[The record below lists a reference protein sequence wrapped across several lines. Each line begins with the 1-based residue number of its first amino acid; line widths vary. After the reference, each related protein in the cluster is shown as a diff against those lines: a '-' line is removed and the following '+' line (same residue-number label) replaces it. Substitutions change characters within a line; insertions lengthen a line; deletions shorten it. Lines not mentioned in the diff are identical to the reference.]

1 MSAEPFTDS
10 RRLTG
15 PNPYFAGTGAALE
28 AGTAAAADESALAAW
43 RARVERARAQL
54 GWPPAPIHV
63 RRHRSGASLA
73 FAAPADQLYAAT
85 EVAEWA
91 WLATLA
97 AAGIAFEPFL
107 APGHAAVHDET
118 AALAALARMAR
129 AEALPALAPLLARA
143 AARGLP
149 ALLDEEA
156 LTLGSGR
163 GGRTWP
169 LEALPAVDK
178 VPWPDLAAVPTA
190 LVTGSNGK
198 TTTVRLL
205 AAMARAHGW
214 RTAHS
219 CTDGLYLDAALLDGG
234 DWSGPAGARTLLRRP
249 EVEAAVLETA
259 RGGLLRRGMALARA
273 DVAVVTNISADH
285 FGEYGIHDLDDLARV
300 KLTVARAIDDD
311 GVLVLNA
318 DDPVLV
324 RHADALACP
333 LAWFGLDAGSPVL
346 AAARAAGAP
355 TCAPAAGRLW
365 LHDDA
370 GRHDLGEIAAMPL
383 TAGGSARYNLANAAA
398 AALAARA
405 LGIPPATLA
414 DVLARF
420 GADPR
425 DNPGRLQR
433 WRLGGVA
440 VLLDYAHN
448 PEGLTGLLGVAGR
461 RSDGRLGLLLG
472 QAGNREDAQ
481 IRELAAA
488 AARFAPER
496 VVLKDME
503 GYERGRAPGEVAGI
517 LARALRDGGVPP
529 AALVECLD
537 ELEAVRGLLAWARDG
552 DTLVLPVHNA
562 DARDRACALL
572 DTLATDGW
580 RPGDALPAV
589 LPAM

>member
-1 MSAEPFTDS
+1 MSGEPFTDS

-28 AGTAAAADESALAAW
+28 AGPEAAVGDATLAAW
-43 RARVERARAQL
+43 RATVEQVRAHL
-54 GWPPAPIHV
+54 VWPTGPLLA
-63 RRHRSGASLA
+63 RRHCRGASLVL
-73 FAAPADQLYAAT
+73 AAPADQLYTAT
-85 EVAEWA
+85 ELNEWA
-91 WLATLA
+91 WLLA
-97 AAGIAFEPFL
+97 LASAGEAVEAPL
-107 APGHAAVHDET
+107 APGHPALHDRD
-118 AALAALARMAR
+118 AALATLVRMAA
-129 AEALPALAPLLARA
+129 AEAQPALVPLLARA
-143 AARGLP
+143 QSARLP
-149 ALLDEEA
+149 VLLDEDA

-163 GGRTWP
+163 TGRTWP
-169 LEALPAVDK
+169 LAALPATDE
-178 VPWPDLAAVPTA
+178 VPWPALAVVPTA

-219 CTDGLYLDAALLDGG
+219 CTDGLYLDADLLDGG

-273 DVAVVTNISADH
+273 DVALVTNISADH
-285 FGEYGIHDLDDLARV
+285 FGEYGIHDLDDLAWV
-300 KLTVARAIDDD
+300 KLTVARAIEAD

-324 RHADALACP
+324 RHAAALACP
-333 LAWFGLDAGSPVL
+333 LAWFGLDASAPALV
-346 AAARAAGAP
+346 AARQEGLHC
-355 TCAPAAGRLW
+355 CAPEAGHLW
-365 LHDDA
+365 LHED
-370 GRHDLGEIAAMPL
+370 GVSHDLGAAASMPL
-383 TAGGSARYNLANAAA
+383 TASGSARYNLANAAA

-405 LGIPPATLA
+405 LGIAPATIA

-420 GADPR
+420 GASAR

-433 WRLGGVA
+433 WQLDGLA

-448 PEGLTGLLGVAGR
+448 PEGLTGLLEVAGR
-461 RSDGRLGLLLG
+461 QPGGRLALLLG

-481 IRELAAA
+481 IRDLATA
-488 AARFAPER
+488 AARFAPDR

-503 GYERGRAPGEVAGI
+503 GYLRGRGAGEVAGI
-517 LARALRDGGVPP
+517 LARALHDGGVPP
-529 AALVECLD
+529 EALVECLD
-537 ELEAVRGLLAWARDG
+537 EVEAVRGLLAWARTG

-562 DARDRACALL
+562 DARDQVCALL
-572 DTLATDGW
+572 DALVAVDW
-580 RPGDALPAV
+580 RPGQALPVV
-589 LPAM
+589 LPPS

>member
-1 MSAEPFTDS
+1 MNAEPFTDS

-15 PNPYFAGTGAALE
+15 GNPYFAGTGAALE
-28 AGTAAAADESALAAW
+28 AGTTAAADQSALAAW
-43 RARVERARAQL
+43 QARVERARARL
-54 GWPPAPIHV
+54 GWPPAASHA

-73 FAAPADQLYAAT
+73 LPAPPDQLYAAT
-85 EVAEWA
+85 EVNEWA

-107 APGHAAVHDET
+107 APGHAAAGDEA
-118 AALAALARMAR
+118 AALATLARMAR
-129 AEALPALAPLLARA
+129 AEAVPALAPLLARA

-163 GGRTWP
+163 HGRTWP
-169 LEALPAVDK
+169 LAQLPATGE
-178 VPWPDLAAVPTA
+178 VPWPELAAVPAA

-219 CTDGLYLDAALLDGG
+219 CTDGLYLDDALLDGG

-259 RGGLLRRGMALARA
+259 RGGLLRRGLALARA

-285 FGEYGIHDLDDLARV
+285 YGEYGVHDLDDLARV
-300 KLTVARAIDDD
+300 KLTVARAIDDR
-311 GVLVLNA
+311 GLLVLNA
-318 DDPVLV
+318 DDPVLA
-324 RHADALACP
+324 RHARALSCP
-333 LAWFGLDAGSPVL
+333 QAWFGLDADAPALV
-346 AAARAAGAP
+346 AARAAGRP
-355 TCAPAAGRLW
+355 TCAPADGRLW
-365 LHDDA
+365 LHDGA
-370 GRHDLGEIAAMPL
+370 GRHDLGDIAAMPL
-383 TAGGSARYNLANAAA
+383 TVAGSARYNLANAAA
-398 AALAARA
+398 AALAAQA
-405 LGIPPATLA
+405 LGIAPGTLA
-414 DVLARF
+414 GVLARF
-420 GADPR
+420 GASHR

-433 WRLGGVA
+433 WQVGEVA

-448 PEGLTGLLGVAGR
+448 PEGLAGLLEVAGR
-461 RSDGRLGLLLG
+461 QAGGRLGLLLG

-488 AARFAPER
+488 AARFAPDR

-503 GYERGRAPGEVAGI
+503 GYQRGRAAGEVAGI
-517 LARALRDGGVPP
+517 LAQALAAAGVPA

-537 ELEAVRGLLAWARDG
+537 ELEAVRVLLAWARPG
-552 DTLVLPVHNA
+552 DTLVLPVHNSE
-562 DARDRACALL
+562 ARDRACDLL
-572 DTLATDGW
+572 DALAAGGW
-580 RPGDALPAV
+580 RPGQALPAAA
-589 LPAM
+589 PAG